1 VVAQDATLARAKAIM
16 DNLSDKMDKK
26 LKAGCYDIFVTQT
39 GDDKGSV
46 IGWITNDII
55 NDNAKV

>member
-1 VVAQDATLARAKAIM
+1 MGAVEVTLRPAKGKDGPVVTE
-16 DNLSDKMDKK
+16 N
-26 LKAGCYDIFVTQT
+26 GNPTET
-39 GDDKGSV
+39 V